1 MRSFFPVWITE
12 RMSLTRYSWTNL
24 VCHMT
29 CSLYHSPSFHGRMQL
44 RDPTMTDGDYSVIM
58 KNVNM
63 NDAGTYN
70 CYVEKWFEGTKTSS
84 LDLISVI
91 TLKVE
96 EHIYITVK
104 SGDRVTLPCRG
115 YSRSTVTAVKWIR
128 PDLKKAGYVFM
139 FQDGRS
145 VPDNQ
150 HPYYKNWVELKDT
163 EMKNGDVSL
172 ILKNVTTSDSG
183 TYECYVNQGQIN
195 LRRGPFNEAA
205 TFINLTVEPGDA
217 AENTVDGGLVNSPPV
232 ASVLVV
238 VAAVIAG
245 FVIYR
250 KQN

>member
-1 MRSFFPVWITE
+1 MMSFFPVWITE

-29 CSLYHSPSFHGRMQL
+29 CSFYHSPSFHGRMQL

-70 CYVEKWFEGTKTSS
+70 CYVEKWFEGTKKSS
-84 LDLISVI
+84 LDLISII

-128 PDLKKAGYVFM
+128 PDLEQAGHVFM

-145 VPDNQ
+145 VIRYPDNQ
-150 HPYYKNWVELKDT
+150 HPYYENWVELKDT

-172 ILKNVTTSDSG
+172 IIKNVTTSDSG

-195 LRRGPFNEAA
+195 LRRG
-205 TFINLTVEPGDA
+205 L
-217 AENTVDGGLVNSPPV
+217 LMKLPP
-232 ASVLVV
+232 SST
-238 VAAVIAG
+238 
-245 FVIYR
+245 
-250 KQN
+250 